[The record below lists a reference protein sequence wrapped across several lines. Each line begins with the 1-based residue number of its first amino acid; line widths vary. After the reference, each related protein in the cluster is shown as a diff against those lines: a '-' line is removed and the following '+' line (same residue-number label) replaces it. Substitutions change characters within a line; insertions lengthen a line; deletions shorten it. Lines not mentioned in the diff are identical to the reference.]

1 MNTDDEV
8 TPTGYDELLWI
19 IQILPDLVHEKRR
32 RDGLSLRDV
41 AELTDLS
48 ASTVDRF
55 ERRVAGT
62 KMNTLVILLRWVAS

>member
-19 IQILPDLVHEKRR
+19 IEILPDLVHEKRR

-55 ERRVAGT
+55 ERRVAGA
-62 KMNTLVILLRWVAS
+62 KINTLVILLRWVAS